1 MIIPIRCFTCG
12 KEIANLWPIYC
23 EIETMFRN
31 KNQIR
36 SDQDRSDQTERNQT
50 HQNRLDRIQMLNEKT
65 GLKRICCKRMLLTHV
80 EIIDKL
86 TQYSTL
92 SF

>member
-1 MIIPIRCFTCG
+1 MRCFTCG

-23 EIETMFRN
+23 EVENMFRS
-31 KNQIR
+31 K
-36 SDQDRSDQTERNQT
+36 DRFENSE
-50 HQNRLDRIQMLNEKT
+50 RIQMLNEKT

-92 SF
+92 QSSLSNNTV